1 MRSQEMSIR
10 KIAELGGTTPRTL
23 RYYEKI
29 GLLNPT
35 RRSNLNYRIYS
46 SEELFSLYEIFF
58 YKEIGF
64 SLAEI
69 RKLLSAKIYSRDEIL
84 EGYLQILNLKTKQ
97 TERLIDLASD
107 ILSGDRSNDF
117 SVFSNEEL
125 SSLCESYKNK
135 FYHAGII
142 FLRINDRFWH
152 YMRIVS

>member
-117 SVFSNEEL
+117 SIFSNEEL
-125 SSLCESYKNK
+125 SSLCESYKNE
-135 FYHAGII
+135 ILSRWNNI
-142 FLRINDRFWH
+142 FEDK
-152 YMRIVS
+152 

>member
-125 SSLCESYKNK
+125 SSLCESYKNE
-135 FYHAGII
+135 ILSRRNNI
-142 FLRINDRFWH
+142 FEDK
-152 YMRIVS
+152 

>member
-125 SSLCESYKNK
+125 SSLCESYKNE
-135 FYHAGII
+135 ILSRWNNI
-142 FLRINDRFWH
+142 FEDK
-152 YMRIVS
+152 

>member
-125 SSLCESYKNK
+125 SSL
-135 FYHAGII
+135 
-142 FLRINDRFWH
+142 
-152 YMRIVS
+152 M

>member
-69 RKLLSAKIYSRDEIL
+69 RKLLSAKIYSKDKIL

-125 SSLCESYKNK
+125 SSLCESYKNE
-135 FYHAGII
+135 ILSRWNNI
-142 FLRINDRFWH
+142 FEDK
-152 YMRIVS
+152 

>member
-1 MRSQEMSIR
+1 MRSQELSIR

-107 ILSGDRSNDF
+107 ILSGDRSNEF

-125 SSLCESYKNK
+125 SSLCESYKNE
-135 FYHAGII
+135 ILSRWNNI
-142 FLRINDRFWH
+142 FE
-152 YMRIVS
+152 YK